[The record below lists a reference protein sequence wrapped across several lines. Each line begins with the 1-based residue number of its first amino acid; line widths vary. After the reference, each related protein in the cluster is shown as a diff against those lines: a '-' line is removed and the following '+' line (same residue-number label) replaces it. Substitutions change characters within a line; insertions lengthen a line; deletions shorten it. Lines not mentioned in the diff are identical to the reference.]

1 MAYQKQS
8 FIDGVTVLQADH
20 LKHIEDGIVAN
31 ESAIGKKQETLVSG
45 QNIKTVGGQ
54 TVMGSGNIPV
64 KTIGGQSVFGSGDI
78 PISSGGNVKCM
89 IPQPLAENFYNGKTI
104 ACIGDSITQGV
115 GASNTAHR
123 YASVLAGLLGATEIN
138 LGVSGT
144 VLCTGGHRTCNIDNL
159 TSGKISGADVV
170 TIMMGVND
178 WDQAVKNGMFGG
190 SQVYPANST
199 YYALGTLGSDDT
211 TTIYGALKMWCERV
225 KEIRE
230 TPGFEKTKFFF
241 VTPIITSWNN
251 SVTSAQDFNQDKT
264 NVHGFKFRDICKAI
278 IETCAMYYIPVLD
291 MNKFS
296 GIYYNGEDDK
306 TTNLYFGDGIHPNDA
321 GHQKIAEGLYKYL
334 IQNPAYVSEE
344 KTVNYLLNKY
354 SQENQLTYPD
364 LPESVVVTPP
374 VVEKTLQSI
383 SVTTQPSKT
392 KYTEGET
399 FSTSGMVVMAHYSDG
414 SSEAVSGYTYTPSGA
429 LTTSNNQITVTYQG
443 KTATVSITVKSSGGG
458 NDPVAGTF
466 TLGSDARYDEETGK
480 VYGVGDYASLLTSYG
495 KSAAIYTAP
504 IKAGME
510 IEVEYA
516 SQSGV
521 LYAQDNRTGWA
532 ITLIGLTRATELSSV
547 PTCFNGAILTGDLN
561 VYIDDPYTIATDQG
575 GDNVQNVPQYL
586 EPCPNL
592 NKLEWVDSLTMGQ
605 DKFIV
610 KFKRD
615 GSGTVTINFNGKDL
629 YSAQISALSSVVAA
643 NGAENLYLVIEGLS
657 ANTYCKV
664 NYVGPARS

>member
-8 FIDGVTVLQADH
+8 FTDGVTVLQADH

-78 PISSGGNVKCM
+78 PISSGGNAKCM

-230 TPGFEKTKFFF
+230 TPGFENTKFFF

-392 KYTEGET
+392 EYTEGDT
-399 FSTSGMVVMAHYSDG
+399 FAPAGMVVTAYYSDG
-414 SSEAVSGYTYTPSGA
+414 SNEAVSGYTWSPNGA
-429 LTTSNNQITVTYQG
+429 LSTANAVITISYQG
-443 KTATVSITVKSSGGG
+443 KTATVNITVSSTGGG
-458 NDPVAGTF
+458 EIEPTESPYK
-466 TLGSDARYDEETGK
+466 LGSNARYNPENQWLTGT
-480 VYGVGDYASLLTSYG
+480 GDDDSLVTSYG
-495 KSAAIYTAP
+495 ASAGLYETHIT
-504 IKAGME
+504 AGME
-510 IEVEYA
+510 IEVEFG
-516 SQSGV
+516 SQSGNP
-521 LYAQDNRTGWA
+521 YENNAQNRQEWA
-532 ITLIGLTRATELSSV
+532 LTIIGLTRASEISGV
-547 PTCFNGAILTGDLN
+547 PTCFTNIILAGDINL
-561 VYIDDPYTIATDQG
+561 YFDMPDQA
-575 GDNVQNVPQYL
+575 Q
-586 EPCPNL
+586 PCPQMIEPGSYLTKYN
-592 NKLEWVDSLTMGQ
+592 WVDSVETGQ
-605 DKFIV
+605 QNFTVI
-610 KFKRD
+610 FKRD
-615 GSGTVTINFNGKDL
+615 NSGTISVKMNGEDL
-629 YSAQISALSSVVAA
+629 NKSEIMQLQSVLSANAA
-643 NGAENLYLVIEGLS
+643 DNLYLFVDGLS
-657 ANTYCKV
+657 VNTYCKV